1 MAIYITD
8 FADKKIGELI
18 KKSDI
23 KDGVLRVGVS
33 GGCIGSSARCALT
46 LRYDRTVS
54 PLHARINCVRG
65 AWYLA
70 DCASSAGTFL
80 LIPDAGSRVDIGDVV
95 RIGKTEINF
104 FVQVE
109 QEPPA

>member
-1 MAIYITD
+1 MWLAD
-8 FADKKIGELI
+8 FCRPESERRGKYQGEAFDADKFFGW
-18 KKSDI
+18 
-23 KDGVLRVGVS
+23 
-33 GGCIGSSARCALT
+33 
-46 LRYDRTVS
+46 YDTHG
-54 PLHARINCVRG
+54 PADHRIDVTEFG
-65 AWYLA
+65 WYLA

-109 QEPPA
+109 QEPAA

>member
-1 MAIYITD
+1 M
-8 FADKKIGELI
+8 
-18 KKSDI
+18 
-23 KDGVLRVGVS
+23 
-33 GGCIGSSARCALT
+33 
-46 LRYDRTVS
+46 
-54 PLHARINCVRG
+54 RG

>member
-1 MAIYITD
+1 MAGTAETY
-8 FADKKIGELI
+8 GRG
-18 KKSDI
+18 SDVRY
-23 KDGVLRVGVS
+23 GTLSSAAAHG

-46 LRYDRTVS
+46 LRNDRTVS